1 MESIFELCTGME
13 LKDGHYVIQDVRVA
27 TIAERFGTPVYVYD
41 AGKIIHQLK
50 TLRTV
55 FSNSDVKIKYA
66 IKALSNLSVL
76 RLLQKHG
83 AGADAVSIQE
93 VHLALKAGFLPA
105 EIMFSPNCAD
115 FSEIEEA
122 VKLGLTINIDN
133 LSYLKKFG
141 SQYRSSYPCS
151 IRLNPHIL
159 AGGNIKISTGHS
171 ESKFGISVY
180 QLPQIMEVVNQYNI
194 RVNGL
199 HIHTGSDI
207 TETDVFLKMA
217 DIFFSVARDFPD
229 LKFIDFGSGFKVA
242 YKEGDTV
249 TNVFDLGIKLTESFN
264 AFCKQYGRKLE
275 LWFEPGK
282 FIVSEAGVLLAKVTV
297 VKSTPS
303 TTFVGVNTGLNHLL
317 RPMMYDAYHHIVNIS
332 NPSGEQKLYT
342 VVGYI
347 CETDT
352 LGADRK
358 LNEVREGDILAIKN
372 AGAYGFSMAS
382 NYNSRLRP
390 AEALIINN
398 ETKLIREAE
407 GFDDLLDG
415 QIDISL

>member
-1 MESIFELCTGME
+1 ME
-13 LKDGHYVIQDVRVA
+13 LQNGHYVIQGVRA
-27 TIAERFGTPVYVYD
+27 TDIADQFGTPVYVYD
-41 AGKIIHQLK
+41 AGKIVQQVT
-50 TLRTV
+50 TLRSA
-55 FSNSDVKIKYA
+55 FANADVKIKYA
-66 IKALSNLSVL
+66 IKALSNLSIL
-76 RLLQKHG
+76 KLLQQQG

-93 VHLALKAGFLPA
+93 VHLAMKAGFLPA

-122 VKLGLTINIDN
+122 VKLGCQVNLDN
-133 LSYLKKFG
+133 LAYLKKFG
-141 SQYRSSYPCS
+141 EQYLSTYPCS

-159 AGGNIKISTGHS
+159 AGGNYKISTGHS
-171 ESKFGISVY
+171 DSKFGISVH
-180 QLPQIMEVVNQYNI
+180 QLPQIKELVQQYAL

-207 TETDVFLKMA
+207 TETEVFLKMA
-217 DIFFSVARDFPD
+217 DIFYSVARDFPD
-229 LKFIDFGSGFKVA
+229 LAFIDFGSGFKVA
-242 YKEGDTV
+242 YKEGDGV
-249 TNVFDLGIKLTESFN
+249 TNMADLGLKLTESFN
-264 AFCKQYGRKLE
+264 AFCKMYGRTLE

-282 FIVSEAGVLLAKVTV
+282 FLVSEAGVLLARVTV
-297 VKSTPS
+297 VKRTPS

-317 RPMMYDAYHHIVNIS
+317 RPMMYDAYHHIINVS
-332 NPSGEQKLYT
+332 NPAGEQNVYT

-352 LGADRK
+352 LGANRK

-390 AEALIINN
+390 AEVLVIDKQP
-398 ETKLIREAE
+398 KLIRKAE
-407 GFDDLLDG
+407 RFEDLLTG
-415 QIDISL
+415 QVELPL